1 MPNDGGS
8 GIPHTVRVV
17 GRFLFPAVYFLLA
30 AAASLHC
37 YRNSMFDIDL
47 LGYAGDV
54 ALTDTGDLVRAHHT
68 VYLEPLTPHLRGL
81 DSNDQQAKVLRRRA
95 SDPYYSALYLPY
107 FSIKPLYV
115 LTLEALHRLG
125 ASVVD
130 ASRAVSALSY
140 FGIAV
145 MVWLYTRS
153 WLSLLVLVF
162 PETTVLGQANEP
174 DGLSCFLLL
183 LGLWL
188 LFVKRRD
195 IGLLAL
201 LLAIWVRPDNLLL
214 CLLVVAVLIAEG
226 RLDGKKAVV
235 LLLVCFGSQILI
247 SHYAY
252 SWRELY
258 YHTFL
263 SGEPGAVPQFGL
275 RDYLRAMVSGGK
287 NLLHSSVPV
296 FVVLWLVCV
305 ALAGNGLRKVLEI
318 SALFSFVRFFLF
330 PSYEARYYALFF
342 VSTAAVAVLIATQA
356 LSRNVATVI
365 PDNSSSLP

>member
-1 MPNDGGS
+1 MPKNGGS
-8 GIPHTVRVV
+8 FIPQTIRIVWRS
-17 GRFLFPAVYFLLA
+17 LFPAVYFLLA

-47 LGYAGDV
+47 LGYANNV
-54 ALTDTGDLVRAHHT
+54 ALADTGDVVGAHRM
-68 VYLEPLTPHLRGL
+68 VYREPLTPHLRGL
-81 DSNDQQAKVLRRRA
+81 DSNDQQAKVLRHRA
-95 SDPYYSALYLPY
+95 ADPYYSALYLPY

-115 LTLEALHRLG
+115 LTLEAAHKLG

-145 MVWLYTRS
+145 MVWMYTRS
-153 WLSLLVLVF
+153 WLGLLVMVL
-162 PETTVLGQANEP
+162 PETMILGQANEP

-183 LGLWL
+183 FGLWL

-201 LLAIWVRPDNLLL
+201 LTAIWVRPDNLLL
-214 CLLVVAVLIAEG
+214 CLLVVVVLMAEG
-226 RLDGKKAVV
+226 RLDGKKAAV
-235 LLLVCFGSQILI
+235 LFLLCFGSQILI

-252 SWRELY
+252 GWRDLY

-263 SGEPGAVPQFGL
+263 GGEPGTMPQFGL
-275 RDYLRAMVSGGK
+275 RDYLRALANGGR

-296 FVVLWLVCV
+296 FVLLWLVCV
-305 ALAGNGLRKVLEI
+305 AFAENALRKVLGI
-318 SALFSFVRFFLF
+318 AALFSIVRFVLF

-342 VSTAAVAVLIATQA
+342 LTTTAAAACLGTGMV
-356 LSRNVATVI
+356 SRNLATKSTVR
-365 PDNSSSLP
+365 

>member
-1 MPNDGGS
+1 MPKDGGS
-8 GIPHTVRVV
+8 GIPQTVRVL
-17 GRFLFPAVYFLLA
+17 GRFLLPVVYFLLA
-30 AAASLHC
+30 AAVSLHC

-47 LGYAGDV
+47 LGYAGNV
-54 ALTDTGDLVRAHHT
+54 ALTDTGDFVKAHHT

-81 DSNDQQAKVLRRRA
+81 DSDDRQARVMRRRA
-95 SDPYYSALYLPY
+95 ADPYYSALYLPY

-125 ASVVD
+125 ASVID
-130 ASRAVSALSY
+130 ASRAASALSY

-145 MVWLYTRS
+145 MVWMYTRS
-153 WLSLLVLVF
+153 WLGLLVMVL
-162 PETTVLGQANEP
+162 PETMVLGQANEP

-183 LGLWL
+183 FGLWL

-201 LLAIWVRPDNLLL
+201 LMAIWVRPDNLLL
-214 CLLVVAVLIAEG
+214 CLVVLAVLVATG
-226 RLDGKKAVV
+226 SLDGKKAAV
-235 LLLVCFGSQILI
+235 LFLVCCGSQILI

-263 SGEPGAVPQFGL
+263 GGEPGTVPQFGL
-275 RDYLRAMVSGGK
+275 RDYLRAMSSGGK
-287 NLLHSSVPV
+287 NLLHTSAPV
-296 FVVLWLVCV
+296 FVLLWLVCV
-305 ALAGNGLRKVLEI
+305 TFAENGVRKVLAI
-318 SALFSFVRFFLF
+318 AALFSLVRFVLF

-342 VSTAAVAVLIATQA
+342 VSTAAVAVLLATQA
-356 LSRNVATVI
+356 LSRTFATVI
-365 PDNSSSLP
+365 RSTFSFPL